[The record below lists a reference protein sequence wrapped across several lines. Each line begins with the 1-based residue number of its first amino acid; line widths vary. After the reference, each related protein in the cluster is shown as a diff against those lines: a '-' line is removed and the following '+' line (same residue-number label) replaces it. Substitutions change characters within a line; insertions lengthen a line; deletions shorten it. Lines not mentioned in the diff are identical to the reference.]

1 MIYVVIFQP
10 CGRRHR
16 FSRLRLAPAGH
27 VKSFGAP
34 AKFFMTFQQKQ
45 GIGSN

>member
-16 FSRLRLAPAGH
+16 FCRLQKAPAGH
-27 VKSFGAP
+27 VK
-34 AKFFMTFQQKQ
+34 
-45 GIGSN
+45 